1 MNKLTA
7 TLLSLALV
15 LLGVTSVMAQTNS
28 GRVEGTVHD
37 ASGAVIPNAKVSALN
52 VTTGS
57 KVETT
62 ASTQGLY
69 VFPVMP
75 QGVYTVTV
83 EVTGFHKAVHT
94 SVTVDIGITV
104 VEDFTM
110 QVGAVSESVTVAA
123 TSLTLQTTE
132 SHIGRTVQMQ
142 DIDTLPQLGRTPIIL
157 AVYQPGVQNSTPGDP
172 TFARING
179 TRQGSSNSTLDGID
193 VNDAVA
199 PRLGLAMTAN
209 NSDSV
214 VEVRMITNGGK
225 AEYGR
230 NAGGQV
236 ELVTR
241 SGGNRFHGNL
251 FDYLRNTDLNANDFF
266 NNSSGVATPVLIQN
280 VFGGSIGGRIK
291 KDKLFFFYNTQMR
304 RTTASIIRERTVLTA
319 SAKTGLYQWNAP
331 GSTAVSQFNIAAN
344 DPRKIGVDKAMA
356 ALFAE
361 LPAPNAFDT
370 GDLLNTAGYRFNN
383 PNGSQENQN
392 TWRFDYNA
400 TSNNHI
406 FGRYSRETNSSID
419 SLNNAD
425 ATYPGFPQGTQGGI
439 RWGMS
444 YGDDWVINPTTVN
457 EFRYGH
463 QSALVGFFR
472 PGRPAGP
479 QITSNSYT
487 DPDFAGFPQG
497 RNSPVDEFT
506 DNLSKVKGNH
516 TFKFGINTR
525 WTLQNGYN
533 DQGIYP
539 TISLATTNG
548 NNVPTTFGPGAAGQ
562 PAIASSDLTRYQN
575 LYNDVLGR
583 ISSINESFYSNL
595 TTFQAAGLPYI
606 RNYNFRDYGAFAQ
619 DDWRVTKNLTINV
632 GLRWEFSKA
641 PNEQDALQGCI
652 DQSAAINSVNQIQN
666 LGVVKCQSW
675 YKNDWNNFAPRFG
688 FAWSPFGNS
697 KTVVRGDYGIFFD
710 RIVGATT
717 SAVDQATPGFA
728 QTVTPFTNSGIFPST
743 DNRVG
748 DGLTAFLP
756 VQPAAPVTVLPAVTV
771 GSVAARGTSI
781 TVFNPNLATGYVQH
795 ISLGIQREIARNTV
809 LNVSYVGT
817 RGVKLFMQED
827 MNQQRIYGDFLT
839 SFQQIQAFANPNYAT
854 NTQTTC
860 PNTGPVPTNSLTKIF
875 GSASAAVSAMGCAN
889 VLQSLVYTAAT
900 TVDRSNNAKYAAAG
914 ISNFYLRNYP
924 QYNTVLQ
931 GTNDGRSYYDSMQ
944 ISVSRQVGSLRGQ
957 FNYTW
962 SKSMDNISVDANGF
976 TAPIDNFNIRNNRAR
991 GDADIP
997 QAINYALTYT
1007 LPFGKGHQFG
1017 AGWNR
1022 FMNTA
1027 FGGWDLGSL
1036 GVIQSGRVMTFTS
1049 GRATGAYSSNAWA
1062 NYSGSRNIGGVVEQ
1076 GNGVFYFTADQLN
1089 SLTGSTTPSLYN
1101 LAGSDGIA
1109 GRNTFRG
1116 PRYTNFDVSLVKRFL
1131 VTEKTAFNFRM
1142 EAYNL
1147 FNHANFNNP
1156 LTFSAAGTVG
1166 ANGTNGKITSDIA
1179 PRIFQAA
1186 LRFDF

>member
-1 MNKLTA
+1 MKKFA
-7 TLLSLALV
+7 TMLLSLALV
-15 LLGVTSVMAQTNS
+15 LFAVTGVIAQTNS
-28 GRVEGTVHD
+28 GRLEGTVHD
-37 ASGAVIPNAKVSALN
+37 ASNAVIANAKVTALN
-52 VTTGS
+52 GKTGA
-57 KVETT
+57 KVEAT
-62 ASTQGLY
+62 ANAQGFY

-83 EVTGFHKAVHT
+83 EVAGFHKAVHT
-94 SVTVDIGITV
+94 DVTIDIGITV
-104 VEDFTM
+104 TEDITM

-123 TSLTLQTTE
+123 SSLALQTSE
-132 SHIGRTVQMQ
+132 SHIGRTVQMSE
-142 DIDTLPQLGRTPIIL
+142 IDTLPQLGRTPIIL
-157 AVYQPGVQNSTPGDP
+157 AVYQPGVQNTTPGDP
-172 TFARING
+172 TFSRING

-193 VNDAVA
+193 VNDAVV
-199 PRLGLAMTAN
+199 PRLGLSLTAN
-209 NSDSV
+209 NSDSIA
-214 VEVRMITNGGK
+214 EVRMITNGGK

-241 SGGNRFHGNL
+241 SGTNRFHGNL

-266 NNSSGVATPVLIQN
+266 NNASGVATPVLIQN
-280 VFGGSIGGRIK
+280 IFGGSIGGRIK

-304 RTTASIIRERTVLTA
+304 RTTAGIIRERTVLTA
-319 SAKTGLYQWNAP
+319 TAKQGIYMWTPP
-331 GSTAVSQFNIAAN
+331 GGTSVSSFNIAAN
-344 DPRKIGVDKAMA
+344 DPRHIGVDKTMA

-392 TWRFDYNA
+392 TWRFDYRLTDKN
-400 TSNNHI
+400 TI
-406 FGRYSRETNSSID
+406 FGRYSRETNTAID

-439 RWGMS
+439 RWGLAF
-444 YGDDWVINPTTVN
+444 GDDWVINSTTVN
-457 EFRYGH
+457 EARYGH

-472 PGRPAGP
+472 PNRPNGP

-487 DPDFAGFPQG
+487 DPDYAGFAQG
-497 RNSPVDEFT
+497 RNSPVDEWT
-506 DNLSKVKGNH
+506 DNLSKVHGNH
-516 TFKFGINTR
+516 TFKFGFNTR

-539 TISLATTNG
+539 TISLSTGNG

-562 PAIASSDLTRYQN
+562 PAISSSDLSRYQN

-583 ISSINESFYSNL
+583 ISSINETFYSNL
-595 TTFQAAGLPYI
+595 TSFQPAGQPYI
-606 RNYNFRDYGAFAQ
+606 RNYKFREYAAFAQ

-632 GLRWEFSKA
+632 GLRWEYSEPPFEAGS
-641 PNEQDALQGCI
+641 LQGCI
-652 DQSAAINSVNQIQN
+652 NGAGSINSTNQNQA
-666 LGVVKCQSW
+666 LSVAQCSQW
-675 YKNDWNNFAPRFG
+675 YKSDWNNFAPRFG
-688 FAWSPFGNS
+688 FAWSPFGNA

-710 RIVGATT
+710 RIIGATT
-717 SAVDQATPGFA
+717 SAVDGATPGFT
-728 QTVTPFTNSGIFPST
+728 QTVTPFVNSGIFASS

-756 VQPAAPVTVLPAVTV
+756 AQPAAPVLTLPAVTA
-771 GSVAARGTSI
+771 GTVAARGTSI

-795 ISLGIQREIARNTV
+795 MSLGIQHEIARGTV
-809 LNVSYVGT
+809 LNVGYVGT

-827 MNQQRIYGDFLT
+827 MNQQRIFGDFLT
-839 SFQQIQAFANPNYAT
+839 SFQQLQAYANPNFGT
-854 NTQTTC
+854 GTQTTC
-860 PNTGPVPTNSLTKIF
+860 PNNGPSPSNSLTKIF
-875 GSASAAVSAMGCAN
+875 GSPAAAVSALGCAT
-889 VLQSLVYTAAT
+889 VLQGQVYTAAT

-924 QYNTVLQ
+924 QYNNVLL
-931 GTNDGRSYYDSMQ
+931 GTNDGRSYYDSAQ
-944 ISVSRQVGSLRGQ
+944 ISITRQVGAVKGI

-962 SKSMDNISVDANGF
+962 SKSMDNISTDANGF
-976 TAPIDNFNIRNNRAR
+976 AAPIDNFNIAANRAR

-997 QAINYALTYT
+997 QAINWAITYT
-1007 LPFGKGHQFG
+1007 LPFGKGQKFG

-1022 FMNTA
+1022 FMNTV

-1049 GRATGAYSSNAWA
+1049 GRATGAYSSAAWA
-1062 NYSGSRNIGGVVEQ
+1062 NYNGDRNIGGVVEQ
-1076 GNGVFYFTADQLN
+1076 GNGVFFFSPTQLA
-1089 SLTGSTTPSLYN
+1089 SLTAGTTNVGLYP
-1101 LAGSDGIA
+1101 LAGSDGTA

-1116 PRYTNFDVSLVKRFL
+1116 PRYTNFDMSLVKRFL
-1131 VTEKTAFNFRM
+1131 ITEKTAFNFRM
-1142 EAYNL
+1142 EGYNV
-1147 FNHANFNNP
+1147 FNHPNFNNP
-1156 LTFSAAGTVG
+1156 ATFSAAGT
-1166 ANGTNGKITSDIA
+1166 ALTNGKITSDVA
-1179 PRIFQAA
+1179 ARIFQLA